1 MKRIFALLFAVAI
14 VLSASA
20 MGGKCGDGLRW
31 NLDKDGLLTIS
42 GSGAM
47 KDYGNDGTP
56 WINYLVKDVEISE
69 GVTYIGNNAFRGSKI
84 YEVKLPSTITA
95 IGKYAYAGCK
105 NLASVQLPYGLQTIG
120 EGAFSNCGGIGKI
133 LIPASVRNIDK
144 KAFEN
149 CKTLGSIMLPDRLEF
164 IGDEAFKGCE
174 ALSSIGLPGRLEKL
188 GKETFKGC
196 RNLTSFTSLPDFITE
211 YNCLRYNLPKPMVA
225 RYLNGS
231 KGGSVAAANSGN
243 SKSNVKSESKPAPV
257 NQNQAA
263 RNVKVSE
270 YGKSDVDMNVPLKTA
285 NNSQTFAFIFANEN
299 YTNMAAVPFA
309 INDGK
314 SFATYCNSTLGI
326 PESNIN
332 VYYDATYGNMKSAVD
347 YMKKLD
353 DTFKGDLNFIVYYAG
368 HGAPDEVTSASY
380 LIPTDAHTVNSSVC
394 YPLEDLYKE
403 LGQLKARSVK
413 VFMDACFSGLD
424 RSNEMVAQGGRLVA
438 TVPKKAN
445 VSGNVVVISAT
456 SNDQP
461 AWFYQSQGHGLFTYC
476 LLKAMQE
483 TKGEMSMG
491 ELCDYLQKNV
501 PQISIVENRRIQTPT
516 LQTSPL
522 VGSRWRNWQLK

>member
-47 KDYGNDGTP
+47 KDYGNGGTP

-84 YEVKLPSTITA
+84 FNVKLPSTVTA
-95 IGKYAYAGCK
+95 IGKYAFADCRK
-105 NLASVQLPYGLQTIG
+105 MTVIQLPYGLQRIG
-120 EGAFSNCGGIGKI
+120 EGAFRKCEALIKL
-133 LIPASVRNIDK
+133 LIPASVRQIGP
-144 KAFEN
+144 KAFEE
-149 CKTLGSIMLPDRLEF
+149 CMTITSIGLPDRLE
-164 IGDEAFKGCE
+164 ILGEGAFAKC
-174 ALSSIGLPGRLEKL
+174 I
-188 GKETFKGC
+188 
-196 RNLTSFTSLPDFITE
+196 NLTSVTSLPDFVTE
-211 YNCLRYNLPKPMVA
+211 MNSRRYGLPYSGVSK
-225 RYLNGS
+225 YLSGIRLAKQAS
-231 KGGSVAAANSGN
+231 LEDDKESTSNSDSTKKRKN
-243 SKSNVKSESKPAPV
+243 ETVKKTAHV
-257 NQNQAA
+257 
-263 RNVKVSE
+263 
-270 YGKSDVDMNVPLKTA
+270 YGKSDVDRNIPVGATS
-285 NNSQTFAFIFANEN
+285 NSKTFAFIFANEN
-299 YTNMAAVPFA
+299 YKNMPAVPYA
-309 INDGK
+309 ENDGK
-314 SFATYCNSTLGI
+314 SFAKYCHTTLGL
-326 PESNIN
+326 PENNIN
-332 VYYDATYGNMKSAVD
+332 VFYDASKNDITGALDYLKKVD
-347 YMKKLD
+347 Q
-353 DTFKGDLNFIVYYAG
+353 TFDGDIDVIVYYAG
-368 HGAPDEVTSASY
+368 HGAPDEQTSAAY
-380 LIPTDAHTVNSSVC
+380 IVPVDAYTVNSSVC
-394 YPLEDLYKE
+394 YPLEEIYRE
-403 LGQLKARSVK
+403 LGQLKAKSVK
-413 VFMDACFSGLD
+413 VFMDACFSGVD
-424 RSNEMVAQGGRLVA
+424 RGNEMIAQGGRLVA
-438 TVPKKAN
+438 VVPKAEN